1 MVVMNQKSG
10 KFIQFSRFVPLL
22 AWNFRPINKIIA
34 ETYLLPLLTL
44 GTISTADD
52 VAGVVIVVRHRTH
65 AVIRVYG

>member
-44 GTISTADD
+44 GTVSTAND
-52 VAGVVIVVRHRTH
+52 VARVVVVIGHRPHAVVR
-65 AVIRVYG
+65 IYS